1 RMGLQARMTY
11 DHPGEIF
18 EEIRR
23 VTPIYRDLVFGS
35 QEPGA
40 IWDLNLFQPPRV
52 RSEYEPE
59 APTVVP
65 SDTLMLDC
73 LDARFTRWFA
83 GLFLAGA
90 TAGKATG
97 E

>member
-1 RMGLQARMTY
+1 MGLEAGMTY
-11 DHPGEIF
+11 EHPGEIF

-52 RSEYEPE
+52 TAPYQPE
-59 APTVVP
+59 SPAVVP
-65 SDTLMLDC
+65 SATLMLDC
-73 LDARFTRWFA
+73 LEARFSRWFA
-83 GLFLAGA
+83 GLFPAGA
-90 TAGKATG
+90 AAGKAAG